1 MTEPGHTTVAPAPGT
16 ESPAPVHR
24 ARALPKVRVEAFSDG
39 VFAIAITLLVL
50 EIAVP
55 VGQEHDL
62 IGALVALWPAYLAY
76 AISFLTI
83 GWVWVGHT
91 AIIAHV
97 VGIDRILVRLN
108 LALLM
113 AVAFLPFPT
122 KLMGEYLGKSEP
134 ERVAVIF
141 YGLVLLVIELL
152 LAWMWRYVL
161 QAHEI
166 RHPDVSDDELAGVQ
180 SRMLP
185 GIALFV
191 VALGVSF
198 VVPTVGVL
206 LYLAISV
213 FLLIPVRS
221 IRRAIPGRGGGSAPA

>member
-1 MTEPGHTTVAPAPGT
+1 VSGPEAATTAGVGPAPGT
-16 ESPAPVHR
+16 ESQAPARRVR
-24 ARALPKVRVEAFSDG
+24 VLPKVRLEAFSDG

-55 VGQEHDL
+55 LASEHDL
-62 IGALVALWPAYLAY
+62 LGALIALWPAYLAY

-83 GWVWVGHT
+83 GWVWIGHT

-97 VGIDRILVRLN
+97 TGIDRILVRLN

-141 YGLVLLVIELL
+141 YGLVLLLIELL

-161 QAHEI
+161 EARDI
-166 RHPDVSDDELAGVQ
+166 RHPDVSDDELEGVRR
-180 SRMLP
+180 RMLP

-198 VVPTVGVL
+198 IVPTVGVL

-213 FLLIPVRS
+213 FFLVPVRS
-221 IRRAIPGRGGGSAPA
+221 IRRAVSVPGRR

>member
-1 MTEPGHTTVAPAPGT
+1 LDSG
-16 ESPAPVHR
+16 R
-24 ARALPKVRVEAFSDG
+24 LEAFSDG

-50 EIAVP
+50 EIAIP
-55 VGQEHDL
+55 VGQERDL
-62 IGALVALWPAYLAY
+62 IGALLALWPSYLAY
-76 AISFLTI
+76 VISFLTI
-83 GWVWVGHT
+83 GWVWIGHT

-97 VGIDRILVRLN
+97 IGIDRILIRLN

-141 YGLVLLVIELL
+141 YGVLLLVIELL

-161 QAHEI
+161 EAKDI
-166 RHPDVSDDELAGVQ
+166 RHPDTSDDELEGVRR
-180 SRMLP
+180 RMLP

-191 VALGVSF
+191 AALGVSF

-206 LYLAISV
+206 FYLAISL

-221 IRRAIPGRGGGSAPA
+221 IRKAVSGRGQGSTPG

>member
-1 MTEPGHTTVAPAPGT
+1 VQDAPGPTDPAPA
-16 ESPAPVHR
+16 R
-24 ARALPKVRVEAFSDG
+24 RIRALPKVRVEAFSDG

-55 VGQEHDL
+55 LGSERDL
-62 IGALVALWPAYLAY
+62 IGALVALWPSYLAY

-83 GWVWVGHT
+83 GWVWIGHT

-97 VGIDRILVRLN
+97 VGIDRVLVRLN

-141 YGLVLLVIELL
+141 YGLLLLVIELL

-161 QAHEI
+161 EAKEI
-166 RHPDVSDDELAGVQ
+166 RHPDTSDDELEGVRR
-180 SRMLP
+180 RMLP

-206 LYLAISV
+206 FYLAISV
-213 FLLIPVRS
+213 FFLIPVRS
-221 IRRAIPGRGGGSAPA
+221 IREAVPVRR

>member
-1 MTEPGHTTVAPAPGT
+1 VQDGPATGAAAT
-16 ESPAPVHR
+16 DAPAPVHR
-24 ARALPKVRVEAFSDG
+24 IRALSKVRVEAFSDG

-55 VGQEHDL
+55 LSSEHDL
-62 IGALVALWPAYLAY
+62 IGALLALWPSYLAY
-76 AISFLTI
+76 VISFLTI
-83 GWVWVGHT
+83 GWVWIGHT

-97 VGIDRILVRLN
+97 TGIDRILIRLN
-108 LALLM
+108 LALLL

-122 KLMGEYLGKSEP
+122 KLMGEYLGRSEP

-141 YGLVLLVIELL
+141 YGLVLLAIELL

-161 QAHEI
+161 EARDI
-166 RHPDVSDDELAGVQ
+166 RHPDVSDDELEGVRR
-180 SRMLP
+180 RMLP

-198 VVPTVGVL
+198 VVPTIGVL
-206 LYLAISV
+206 FYLAISV

-221 IRRAIPGRGGGSAPA
+221 IRKAVAVRR